1 MKKNLKKVISA
12 VIALALSASTFASV
26 SFAKSFTDVASTA
39 SYAEAVDVLSSL
51 GIINGYEDGTF
62 GPDKTIKRSEA
73 AKVIVAMVNKLEAAE
88 GRMGT
93 TQFTDVAA
101 DHWASG
107 FINVGVTEGFIN
119 GMGGGIFK
127 PDGEVTYNQIVKMI
141 VSCLG
146 YEEYAQFYGGYPT
159 GYVSIADSE
168 GITKGCSMNGDSA
181 ATRGVVA
188 QLVYNALK
196 TPVIQ
201 NKGMTYSASAGGFV
215 PNIEKQDGEESTYYK
230 TLLTEKFDAYMV
242 EGKVTKTPK
251 TESSYSNEVDF
262 TIEKTETYN
271 HDDIKK
277 GNTLVKIDAGE
288 TVAAEYINTYSIAI
302 VQENDDEEW
311 TLISFIPSGKN
322 KTVTLDLGLF
332 DEDEYQD
339 NLDKVYGTESA
350 AGYTDAS
357 TIINKAQLKFFASED
372 ATRSTKYEI
381 SENAKLYANGILVND
396 QDTANTVDKL
406 TKADIEKYILNNTV
420 GTIELVDAYAAGSS
434 ADGVY
439 EYIYVDYYVTAKVD
453 SVTSKK
459 ITFSDKDYK
468 LTRSTLT
475 LDTEDNEDLEYH
487 IFYNDEEVAIT
498 DIQKDDILSIAFD
511 PNTTVD
517 KANYFEIYVARD
529 VQTGKV
535 NGKDTEDEVVTI
547 GGEDYS
553 FVDKSATKNYES
565 MAAGL
570 TMGSEYTLYLDVFGR
585 IFSYD
590 IEASAAK
597 LAIIDRYY
605 QNNAGDYVGIFY
617 FTDGT
622 SKTLEVDNSKTNL
635 APESIMEYIYYAD
648 DSGKHTSDNYNK
660 TPIENRVVEYKIS
673 STTNKVTS
681 LTFKNPISSSATFV
695 SYTLAA
701 ADEFKARTNAVGAI
715 KMNDATNII
724 DATEYYDNWSHTDSN
739 SKRDKNPSYSD
750 LVKGSLSSTFA
761 DGIEYVAYGFGDKNT
776 DGTYPLVIVLDGQG
790 AYTEDTKFAVVN
802 KALTTKTNDAG
813 DEGYGIEMYYEG
825 ALTTMF
831 VTDDATVDGVAITDS
846 NYTDKLSKGDVVVF
860 QENSKG
866 EIDQIDIIFTGALAS
881 THDATVT
888 ASLITDFSKF
898 VTKPKEAKYWT
909 LAWDDEEKS
918 DWTTSLVYGVVT
930 DKKEGYFQLGKVAT
944 GDVVTG
950 KDADTDADIKYAGLY
965 TCLDTEVK
973 KDGKKNA
980 SLTNN
985 GGVLDIGLTDAT
997 KVYVYDYSQSRKDN
1011 MLYEGTKSDIVATS
1025 IPDSQIITGTNG
1037 YEYIPW
1043 DMTVDGVKVSAQ
1055 NDVTFAFAKVV
1066 DGTATEV
1073 FVILAD

>member
-73 AKVIVAMVNKLEAAE
+73 AKVIVAMVNKLESAE

-215 PNIEKQDGEESTYYK
+215 PNIEKQDGEESAYYK
-230 TLLTEKFDAYMV
+230 TLLTEKFDAYLV

-277 GNTLVKIDAGE
+277 GNTLTKIGAGE
-288 TVAAEYINTYSIAI
+288 TAAAEYINTYSIAI
-302 VQENDDEEW
+302 VQEDDDEEW

-339 NLDKVYGTESA
+339 NLDKVYGTKPS

-396 QDTANTVDKL
+396 QDTATTVDKL
-406 TKADIEKYILNNTV
+406 TKEDIEKYILNNTV

-468 LTRSTLT
+468 LTRSSLT

-511 PNTTVD
+511 PTTTVD

-622 SKTLEVDNSKTNL
+622 SKTLEIDNSKTGL
-635 APESIMEYIYYAD
+635 APEAIKKLVYY
-648 DSGKHTSDNYNK
+648 GGTSDNYNK

-681 LTFKNPISSSATFV
+681 LTFKNQIGDSATFAG
-695 SYTLAA
+695 YTLAT
-701 ADEFKARTNAVGAI
+701 ADEFKARTNAVGI
-715 KMNDATNII
+715 YKMNDATNII
-724 DATEYYDNWSHTDSN
+724 DATEYYDNWSHKDSSGN
-739 SKRDKNPSYSD
+739 RDKNPSYSD

-761 DGIEYVAYGFGDKNT
+761 DGIEYVVYGFGDKNT
-776 DGTYPLVIVLDGQG
+776 DGTYPLVIVLEGQG

-802 KALTTKTNDAG
+802 KALTTKSNDAG

-831 VTDDATVDGVAITDS
+831 VTDDVTVATSKVTGSVTES
-846 NYTDKLSKGDVVVF
+846 NYTDVVAKGDVIVF
-860 QENSKG
+860 QTNSKG
-866 EIDQIDIIFTGALAS
+866 EIDQIDTIFAGALGS

-888 ASLITDFSKF
+888 ASLITDFSTF
-898 VTKPKEAKYWT
+898 ITKPTDAKYWT
-909 LAWDDEEKS
+909 MAWDDEDKS
-918 DWTTSLVYGVVT
+918 DYTTALVYGVVT
-930 DKKEGYFQLGKVAT
+930 DKKEGYFQIGKVAT
-944 GDVVTG
+944 GKKFVTG
-950 KDADTDADIKYAGLY
+950 KNAAGADIEYTSLY
-965 TCLDTEVK
+965 TDLDAEVK
-973 KDGKKNA
+973 KDGKANA

-985 GGVLDIGLTDAT
+985 GGVLDIGLTDST

-1025 IPDSQIITGTNG
+1025 IPDSQLFTNTDG
-1037 YEYIPW
+1037 HEYILW
-1043 DMTVDGVKVSAQ
+1043 DNTVDGIKISAA